1 MIAADPSQ
9 LDTTVLALGGGGA
22 RGIAHLGALQ
32 AIQASGVTLD
42 RVVGTSIGSLVGAMF
57 VTEPNLSATIE
68 RAVAFVT
75 SDEFAKK
82 QESLCGA
89 NPKSEREG
97 KASRYDW
104 SSWYDRIKTY
114 LWARHLLRRIFT
126 RRSLLSGRILQEVI
140 DELIPDID
148 ISETLIPLSIVA
160 VDLRSGHQVVLERG
174 SLRQAVLAS
183 ASIPGIFPPVEVEG
197 WLLADFGVL
206 ESLPTEV
213 ARSYGQS
220 VIAVDV
226 GPSLQPAPHC
236 DSALDVLL
244 RMDEIGERLYRRH
257 AVGLADI
264 LIRPDVG
271 HLPWFDFSTPQ
282 SLIQAG
288 REAGFQALQSMSFP
302 LARIPML
309 SSHGVSRA
317 DA

>member
-1 MIAADPSQ
+1 MIAANLSQ
-9 LDTTVLALGGGGA
+9 SDATVLALGGGGA

-32 AIQASGVTLD
+32 AIQASGVTID

-57 VTEPNLSATIE
+57 VTEPSLSTTTQK
-68 RAVAFVT
+68 AVEFVT
-75 SDEFAKK
+75 SDAFAKK

-89 NPKSEREG
+89 NPKNEREG
-97 KASRYDW
+97 KSPRHDW

-126 RRSLLSGRILQEVI
+126 RRSLLSGRILHEVV
-140 DELIPDID
+140 DQLIPDID

-160 VDLRSGHQVVLERG
+160 VDLRSGHQIVLERG

-183 ASIPGIFPPVEVEG
+183 ASIPGIFPPVEVES

-213 ARSYGQS
+213 ARSYGQH

-226 GPSLQPAPHC
+226 GPSLQAAPQC
-236 DSALDVLL
+236 NSALDVLL

-257 AVGLADI
+257 AVGMADI
-264 LIRPDVG
+264 LIRPNVG
-271 HLPWFDFSTPQ
+271 HLPWFDFSSPL
-282 SLIQAG
+282 SLIEAG
-288 REAGFQALQSMSFP
+288 REAGFRVLQSANFP
-302 LARIPML
+302 LARTSRL
-309 SSHGVSRA
+309 SSLGLSQA